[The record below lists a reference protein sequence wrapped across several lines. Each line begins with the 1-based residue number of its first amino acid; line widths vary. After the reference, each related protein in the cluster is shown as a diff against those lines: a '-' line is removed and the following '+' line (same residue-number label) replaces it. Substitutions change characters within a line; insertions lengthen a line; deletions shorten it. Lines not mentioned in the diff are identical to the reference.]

1 MRNYFI
7 YIGGK
12 EFKISGITVAWEAY
26 QRAASFADLTGDTVA
41 LVDGET
47 GEVLMDNW
55 DEE

>member
-26 QRAASFADLTGDTVA
+26 ERAARFAELTGDTVS